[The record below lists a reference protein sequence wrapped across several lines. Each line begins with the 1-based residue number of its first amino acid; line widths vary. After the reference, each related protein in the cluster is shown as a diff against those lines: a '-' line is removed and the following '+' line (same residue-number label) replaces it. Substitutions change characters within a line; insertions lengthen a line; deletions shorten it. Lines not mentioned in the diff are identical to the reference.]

1 MRFPMS
7 RRTRWKVYLVV
18 AAQLLL
24 AVPAMA
30 SASVAAAAESAACG
44 AMAPDDH
51 GDHCLCCPDGVT
63 TMTDCLAS
71 CTLAAAIPAAWVVSD
86 PVSIPVAPTPEPPTL
101 TSHFDDPPP
110 EPPPIR

>member
-1 MRFPMS
+1 LL
-7 RRTRWKVYLVV
+7 VYLVV

-30 SASVAAAAESAACG
+30 SAFVATAAESAACG
-44 AMAPDDH
+44 TMAAADH
-51 GDHCLCCPDGVT
+51 GDHCPCCPDGVS
-63 TMTDCLAS
+63 TMTDCLVS
-71 CTLAAAIPAAWVVSD
+71 CTLAAAIPAVLVVTD
-86 PVSIPVAPTPEPPTL
+86 PISLPVAPAPEQPTH